1 MARQVT
7 VTFPGGKRV
16 DALVNGKMVHT
27 DQPIL
32 GGGEGSAPAPFD
44 LFAASLGA
52 CAGYFVLEFCQARSL
67 PTLGITLR
75 QRMEFDDAHVL
86 RAIELEIEVPP
97 AFPGKYRQA
106 LARAA
111 EGCSVKKAID
121 AQPRFSVRTFRP
133 APAPLREAG
142 HV

>member
-1 MARQVT
+1 MGNSWRILAPSEVST
-7 VTFPGGKRV
+7 KSGE
-16 DALVNGKMVHT
+16 VH
-27 DQPIL
+27 
-32 GGGEGSAPAPFD
+32 
-44 LFAASLGA
+44 SLGA

-121 AQPRFSVRTFRP
+121 AQPRFSVRTFSP